1 MKKKLLILISL
12 VLAALSILSACLK
25 APSVGE
31 TENEEVT
38 TSESVVKEKDAL
50 LVNGINITDYTVVYD
65 GRASIGSNDA
75 QKYFVSKMKQTYNI
89 KLEAKT
95 SSVDGY
101 QIFIGFIGK
110 EGNDSGISSFFNS
123 CEDGMIGFDG
133 KNVYILAKD
142 NAGLYSVIDAFFA
155 KAVENGE
162 YTEISVSQNEKVA
175 TTKDSLRVMT
185 YNVFH
190 DMYYDDAKTLPRD
203 ITALAKFIKSQDV
216 DVFGTQETRPE
227 HEVQILKEMPNYRCY
242 EGIKLKGSD
251 DYNMIFWNAD
261 KYKKVSSGFQY
272 LTSTPYVESKIPE
285 SNSFRGF
292 SYVVLESLATHKQ
305 FMFVNVHLTYRNAQ
319 GDVNDDNARFKQVQY
334 LNKFLEGSR
343 CEGMPVILVG
353 DFNSIPSSQTITSVE
368 RLERFGSTLKLAKNK
383 DDVGGTLSGVSGFT
397 ERDKDKYIF
406 DHIFVTSDRI
416 ATDYYSVIDAD
427 CKQNGRYLSDHL
439 PIVADITIY

>member
-1 MKKKLLILISL
+1 MKKKLLILISI
-12 VLAALSILSACLK
+12 VLAVLNILSACVK
-25 APSVGE
+25 TPSDVE
-31 TENEEVT
+31 TEAEDVT

-65 GRASIGSNDA
+65 GRASIGSDDA
-75 QKYFVSKMKQTYNI
+75 QKYFNSKLKQTYKI
-89 KLEAKT
+89 ELEAKT

-101 QIFIGFIGK
+101 QIFIGK
-110 EGNDSGISSFFNS
+110 KGNDSGISSFFNS

-142 NAGLYSVIDAFFA
+142 NAGLYSVIDAFFG
-155 KAVENGE
+155 KTVENGD
-162 YTEISVSQNEKVA
+162 YAEITVSQNEKVA

-185 YNVFH
+185 YNVLN
-190 DMYYDDAKTLPRD
+190 DLYYDEDKKIPRD
-203 ITALAKFIKSQDV
+203 ISAIAEFIKSQDV
-216 DVFGTQETRPE
+216 DVFGTQETNATHKKE
-227 HEVQILKEMPNYRCY
+227 ILAEMPNYECH
-242 EGIKLKGSD
+242 EGIKLKDSNI
-251 DYNMIFWNAD
+251 YNMIFWNAD

-272 LTSTPYVESKIPE
+272 MSSTPYVESKIPE
-285 SNSFRGF
+285 SNSYRGF

-305 FMFVNVHLTYRNAQ
+305 FMFVNVHVTYRNAQ

-334 LNKFLEGSR
+334 LNKFLEGSK

-353 DFNSIPSSQTITSVE
+353 DFNSIPSSGTIKSVE
-368 RLERFGSTLKLAKNK
+368 NLERFDSALTVAKSK
-383 DDVGGTLSGVSGFT
+383 DDVGGTLSGVSGCT
-397 ERDKDKYIF
+397 GRDKDKYIF